1 MQYVQKYMELYPED
15 TTVVKGGAAAYLIL
29 QECLDQNIPIND
41 IDVAINTDV
50 SGQVILDRWLLIVPS
65 SYTVQ
70 YDQYNLYNPEFPIS
84 IFTLTDT
91 TGSDFSL
98 DIFVNDDDF
107 TYTEKIGSFNV
118 ERLDLMIKRLYSE
131 LYDRKSDIEFLR
143 DDPDAMPN
151 IDLQQFIEKYNR
163 MYDRL
168 ILLGECFKKRQ
179 NNIPF

>member
-15 TTVVKGGAAAYLIL
+15 TTMVKGGAAAYLIL
-29 QECLDQNIPIND
+29 KECLDQNIPIND

-50 SGQVILDRWLLIVPS
+50 SVQVIIDRWLLIVPS
-65 SYTVQ
+65 SYTVR
-70 YDQYNLYNPEFPIS
+70 YNPEFPIS

-151 IDLQQFIEKYNR
+151 IVLQQIIEKYNR

-168 ILLGECFKKRQ
+168 ILLGECFKKRR